1 MGDNDSSKEWFVR
14 TADGRVYGP
23 ADLAALV
30 SWAKDGRIEPT
41 GFVSRD
47 RLSWT
52 PAQLMPELEMK
63 WLVETEPG
71 KVFGPFNRA
80 LVISLFA
87 RKAVPPEAKAYCL
100 HELPVECDPPPVE
113 VEKIVEKVVEKEVR
127 VEVPV
132 EKIVEKIVEKEVRVE
147 VPVEKVVEKI
157 VEKKVR
163 VEVPVEKIVEKVV
176 EKEVRVEVP
185 VEKIVEKIV
194 EVPVEKIVEKV
205 VEVVPPPRTGIVV
218 SDAPEPVGNVPPVRS
233 PGAIF
238 GNLDRGSLAA
248 LEAAAQR
255 ELAKGRRMGM
265 GIFGRKR

>member
-1 MGDNDSSKEWFVR
+1 MVEDKEEKKEWFVR

-23 ADLAALV
+23 ADVSSLV
-30 SWAKDGRIEPT
+30 AWAQDGRIEPT

-47 RLSWT
+47 RLNWT

-87 RKAVPPEAKAYCL
+87 RKSVPPAAKAYRL
-100 HELPVECDPPPVE
+100 HELPVDRDPPPVE
-113 VEKIVEKVVEKEVR
+113 VEKIVEKEVR

-147 VPVEKVVEKI
+147 VPVEKIVEKI
-157 VEKKVR
+157 
-163 VEVPVEKIVEKVV
+163 V

-194 EVPVEKIVEKV
+194 EV
-205 VEVVPPPRTGIVV
+205 VPPARTGIVV
-218 SDAPEPVGNVPPVRS
+218 ADADEPVGNVPPVRS
-233 PGAIF
+233 PGSLF
-238 GNLDRGSLAA
+238 GNLDRGRLAA

-255 ELAKGRRMGM
+255 ELVKGRRLGIAA
-265 GIFGRKR
+265 GIFGRKNA

>member
-1 MGDNDSSKEWFVR
+1 MVEDKEEKKEWFVR

-23 ADLAALV
+23 ADVSSLV
-30 SWAKDGRIEPT
+30 AWAQDGRIEPT

-47 RLSWT
+47 RLNWT

-87 RKAVPPEAKAYCL
+87 RKSVPPAAKAYRL
-100 HELPVECDPPPVE
+100 HELPVDRDPPPVE
-113 VEKIVEKVVEKEVR
+113 VEKIVEKEVR

-147 VPVEKVVEKI
+147 VPVEK
-157 VEKKVR
+157 
-163 VEVPVEKIVEKVV
+163 
-176 EKEVRVEVP
+176 
-185 VEKIVEKIV
+185 IVEKIV
-194 EVPVEKIVEKV
+194 EV
-205 VEVVPPPRTGIVV
+205 VPPARTGIVV
-218 SDAPEPVGNVPPVRS
+218 ADADEPVGNVPPVRS
-233 PGAIF
+233 PGSLF
-238 GNLDRGSLAA
+238 GNLDRGRLAA

-255 ELAKGRRMGM
+255 ELVKGRRLGIAA
-265 GIFGRKR
+265 GIFGRKNA

>member
-1 MGDNDSSKEWFVR
+1 MAKSSSHEWYVR

-23 ADLAALV
+23 ANVASLV
-30 SWAKDGRIEPT
+30 AWAQDGRIEPT
-41 GFVSRD
+41 GFVSSD

-71 KVFGPFNRA
+71 KVFGPFNRS

-87 RKAVPPEAKAYCL
+87 RKAVPEGAKAYRL
-100 HELPVECDPPPVE
+100 HELPVDCDPPPVE
-113 VEKIVEKVVEKEVR
+113 
-127 VEVPV
+127 
-132 EKIVEKIVEKEVRVE
+132 
-147 VPVEKVVEKI
+147 
-157 VEKKVR
+157 
-163 VEVPVEKIVEKVV
+163 VEKVV

-205 VEVVPPPRTGIVV
+205 IEVVPPARTGIVV
-218 SDAPEPVGNVPPVRS
+218 EDAPDPVGVAPPVRS

-238 GNLDRGSLAA
+238 GSLDRGRLAV

-255 ELAKGRRMGM
+255 ELAKGGRLGVAAKL
-265 GIFGRKR
+265 FGRKRG